1 MVWHNQLDYRR
12 PIPGNAIA
20 LFTTRPIK
28 LCRKLAQNAKISL
41 MNEQNKDS
49 EALLHEIDKKVA
61 ILSTDMEY
69 TKRSMAKIEGSV
81 DSLVQQLASMKF
93 VTPEIL
99 TNYIDKHSADH
110 DKINERLEALED
122 KAETE
127 AKSMMATLRLKF
139 KDWAA
144 NAIVIL
150 VIGLMLFILMKLID
164 GSVRIPSVLS

>member
-1 MVWHNQLDYRR
+1 
-12 PIPGNAIA
+12 
-20 LFTTRPIK
+20 
-28 LCRKLAQNAKISL
+28 

-69 TKRSMAKIEGSV
+69 TKKSVAKIEGSV

-150 VIGLMLFILMKLID
+150 VISLMLFILMKLID

>member
-1 MVWHNQLDYRR
+1 
-12 PIPGNAIA
+12 
-20 LFTTRPIK
+20 
-28 LCRKLAQNAKISL
+28 
-41 MNEQNKDS
+41 MNEKNKDS

-69 TKRSMAKIEGSV
+69 TKKSVAKIEGSV

>member
-1 MVWHNQLDYRR
+1 MDKQKTDND
-12 PIPGNAIA
+12 
-20 LFTTRPIK
+20 
-28 LCRKLAQNAKISL
+28 
-41 MNEQNKDS
+41 
-49 EALLHEIDKKVA
+49 ALLHEIDKKVA
-61 ILSTDMEY
+61 ILSTDMDY
-69 TKRSMAKIEGSV
+69 TKKSVAKIEESV
-81 DSLVQQLASMKF
+81 DLMAKQMAGMKF

>member
-1 MVWHNQLDYRR
+1 
-12 PIPGNAIA
+12 
-20 LFTTRPIK
+20 
-28 LCRKLAQNAKISL
+28 

-69 TKRSMAKIEGSV
+69 TKKSVAKIEGSV
-81 DSLVQQLASMKF
+81 DALVQQLASMKF

>member
-1 MVWHNQLDYRR
+1 
-12 PIPGNAIA
+12 
-20 LFTTRPIK
+20 
-28 LCRKLAQNAKISL
+28 

-69 TKRSMAKIEGSV
+69 TKKSVAKIEGSV
-81 DSLVQQLASMKF
+81 DSLVRQLASMKF

-139 KDWAA
+139 KDWAT

-150 VIGLMLFILMKLID
+150 VISLMLFILMKLID

>member
-1 MVWHNQLDYRR
+1 MEPAAISFHKLHDYGS
-12 PIPGNAIA
+12 IDSTVNDD
-20 LFTTRPIK
+20 
-28 LCRKLAQNAKISL
+28 CRKLAQNAKISL

-69 TKRSMAKIEGSV
+69 TKKSVAKIEGSV

-99 TNYIDKHSADH
+99 TNYIDRHSADH

>member
-1 MVWHNQLDYRR
+1 
-12 PIPGNAIA
+12 
-20 LFTTRPIK
+20 
-28 LCRKLAQNAKISL
+28 

-69 TKRSMAKIEGSV
+69 TKKSVAKIEGSV
-81 DSLVQQLASMKF
+81 DSLVQQLASMRF

-110 DKINERLEALED
+110 DRINNRLDTLEERF
-122 KAETE
+122 KAEDT
-127 AKSMMATLRLKF
+127 SMVSTLRLKF

-144 NAIVIL
+144 NTIVIL

>member
-1 MVWHNQLDYRR
+1 
-12 PIPGNAIA
+12 
-20 LFTTRPIK
+20 
-28 LCRKLAQNAKISL
+28 

-69 TKRSMAKIEGSV
+69 TKKSVAKIEGSV

-110 DKINERLEALED
+110 DKINERLEVLED

>member
-1 MVWHNQLDYRR
+1 MDKQKTDND
-12 PIPGNAIA
+12 
-20 LFTTRPIK
+20 
-28 LCRKLAQNAKISL
+28 
-41 MNEQNKDS
+41 
-49 EALLHEIDKKVA
+49 ALLHEIDKKVA
-61 ILSTDMEY
+61 ILSTDMDY
-69 TKRSMAKIEGSV
+69 TKKSVAKIEESV
-81 DSLVQQLASMKF
+81 GLVAKQMAGMKF

-99 TNYIDKHSADH
+99 TNYIDNHSADH

>member
-1 MVWHNQLDYRR
+1 MDKQKTDND
-12 PIPGNAIA
+12 
-20 LFTTRPIK
+20 
-28 LCRKLAQNAKISL
+28 
-41 MNEQNKDS
+41 
-49 EALLHEIDKKVA
+49 ALLHEIDKKVA
-61 ILSTDMEY
+61 ILSTDMDY
-69 TKRSMAKIEGSV
+69 TKKSVAKIEESV
-81 DSLVQQLASMKF
+81 DLVAKQMASMKF

-127 AKSMMATLRLKF
+127 SKSMMATLRLKF

-164 GSVRIPSVLS
+164 GSVRIPTVLS

>member
-1 MVWHNQLDYRR
+1 MIHSQQRYSFIYN
-12 PIPGNAIA
+12 IA
-20 LFTTRPIK
+20 LN
-28 LCRKLAQNAKISL
+28 LCREAPQNAKIIP
-41 MNEQNKDS
+41 MDKQKTDND
-49 EALLHEIDKKVA
+49 ALLHEIDKKVA
-61 ILSTDMEY
+61 ILSTDMDY
-69 TKRSMAKIEGSV
+69 TKKSVAKIEESV
-81 DSLVQQLASMKF
+81 DLVAKQMAGMKF

>member
-1 MVWHNQLDYRR
+1 MDKQKTDND
-12 PIPGNAIA
+12 
-20 LFTTRPIK
+20 
-28 LCRKLAQNAKISL
+28 
-41 MNEQNKDS
+41 
-49 EALLHEIDKKVA
+49 ALLHEIDKKVA
-61 ILSTDMEY
+61 ILSTDMDY
-69 TKRSMAKIEGSV
+69 TKKSVAKIEESV
-81 DSLVQQLASMKF
+81 DLVAKQMAGMKF

-110 DKINERLEALED
+110 DKINKRLEALED

-164 GSVRIPSVLS
+164 GSVRIPPVLS

>member
-1 MVWHNQLDYRR
+1 
-12 PIPGNAIA
+12 
-20 LFTTRPIK
+20 
-28 LCRKLAQNAKISL
+28 

-69 TKRSMAKIEGSV
+69 TKKSVAKIEGSV
-81 DSLVQQLASMKF
+81 DSLVQQLASMRF

-110 DKINERLEALED
+110 SQINSRLDALEERFKVED
-122 KAETE
+122 T
-127 AKSMMATLRLKF
+127 SMVSTLRLKF

-144 NAIVIL
+144 NTIVIL

-164 GSVRIPSVLS
+164 GSVRIPPVLS

>member
-1 MVWHNQLDYRR
+1 
-12 PIPGNAIA
+12 
-20 LFTTRPIK
+20 
-28 LCRKLAQNAKISL
+28 

-69 TKRSMAKIEGSV
+69 TKKSVTKIEGSV
-81 DSLVQQLASMKF
+81 DSLVQQMASMKF

-144 NAIVIL
+144 NTIVIL

>member
-1 MVWHNQLDYRR
+1 
-12 PIPGNAIA
+12 
-20 LFTTRPIK
+20 
-28 LCRKLAQNAKISL
+28 
-41 MNEQNKDS
+41 
-49 EALLHEIDKKVA
+49 
-61 ILSTDMEY
+61 MEY
-69 TKRSMAKIEGSV
+69 TKKSVAKIEGSV

-110 DKINERLEALED
+110 KEINDRLDTLEERF
-122 KAETE
+122 KAED
-127 AKSMMATLRLKF
+127 ASMVSTLRLKF

-144 NAIVIL
+144 NTIVIL

>member
-1 MVWHNQLDYRR
+1 ML
-12 PIPGNAIA
+12 
-20 LFTTRPIK
+20 
-28 LCRKLAQNAKISL
+28 QNAKIRL
-41 MNEQNKDS
+41 MDEQKRDND
-49 EALLHEIDKKVA
+49 ALLHEIDKKVA
-61 ILSTDMEY
+61 ILSTDMDY
-69 TKRSMAKIEGSV
+69 TKKSVAKIEESV
-81 DSLVQQLASMKF
+81 DLVAKQMAGMKF

-99 TNYIDKHSADH
+99 TNYIDKQSADH

-127 AKSMMATLRLKF
+127 AKSMMATVRLKF

>member
-1 MVWHNQLDYRR
+1 MDKQKTDND
-12 PIPGNAIA
+12 
-20 LFTTRPIK
+20 
-28 LCRKLAQNAKISL
+28 
-41 MNEQNKDS
+41 
-49 EALLHEIDKKVA
+49 ALLHEIDKKVA
-61 ILSTDMEY
+61 ILSTDMDY
-69 TKRSMAKIEGSV
+69 TKKSVAKIEESV
-81 DSLVQQLASMKF
+81 DLVAKQMAGMKF

-127 AKSMMATLRLKF
+127 AESMMATLRLKF

-150 VIGLMLFILMKLID
+150 VIGLMLFILMRLID

>member
-1 MVWHNQLDYRR
+1 MINSTVNNDCRRLD
-12 PIPGNAIA
+12 
-20 LFTTRPIK
+20 
-28 LCRKLAQNAKISL
+28 QNAKISL

-69 TKRSMAKIEGSV
+69 MKKSVAKIEGSV

-127 AKSMMATLRLKF
+127 AKSMMATLQLKF

>member
-1 MVWHNQLDYRR
+1 
-12 PIPGNAIA
+12 
-20 LFTTRPIK
+20 
-28 LCRKLAQNAKISL
+28 
-41 MNEQNKDS
+41 MNEQNRDND
-49 EALLHEIDKKVA
+49 ALLHEIDKKVA

-69 TKRSMAKIEGSV
+69 TKKSVAKIEESV
-81 DSLVQQLASMKF
+81 DLVAKQMAGMKF

-164 GSVRIPSVLS
+164 GSVKIPSVLS

>member
-1 MVWHNQLDYRR
+1 
-12 PIPGNAIA
+12 
-20 LFTTRPIK
+20 
-28 LCRKLAQNAKISL
+28 

-69 TKRSMAKIEGSV
+69 TKKSVAKIEGSV
-81 DSLVQQLASMKF
+81 DSLVRQLASMNF

>member
-1 MVWHNQLDYRR
+1 MDKQKTDND
-12 PIPGNAIA
+12 
-20 LFTTRPIK
+20 
-28 LCRKLAQNAKISL
+28 
-41 MNEQNKDS
+41 
-49 EALLHEIDKKVA
+49 ALLHEIDKKVA
-61 ILSTDMEY
+61 ILSTDMDY
-69 TKRSMAKIEGSV
+69 TKKSVAKIEESV
-81 DSLVQQLASMKF
+81 DLVAKQMAGMKF

-110 DKINERLEALED
+110 DKINERLEVLED

>member
-1 MVWHNQLDYRR
+1 
-12 PIPGNAIA
+12 
-20 LFTTRPIK
+20 
-28 LCRKLAQNAKISL
+28 

-69 TKRSMAKIEGSV
+69 TKKSVAKIEGSV
-81 DSLVQQLASMKF
+81 DSLVQQLASMRF

-150 VIGLMLFILMKLID
+150 VISLMLFILMKLID

>member
-1 MVWHNQLDYRR
+1 
-12 PIPGNAIA
+12 
-20 LFTTRPIK
+20 
-28 LCRKLAQNAKISL
+28 

-69 TKRSMAKIEGSV
+69 TKKSVAKIEGSV

-110 DKINERLEALED
+110 DKINERLAALED

>member
-1 MVWHNQLDYRR
+1 
-12 PIPGNAIA
+12 
-20 LFTTRPIK
+20 
-28 LCRKLAQNAKISL
+28 

-69 TKRSMAKIEGSV
+69 TKKSVAKIEGSV

-110 DKINERLEALED
+110 KEINDRIDALEERF
-122 KAETE
+122 KAEDT
-127 AKSMMATLRLKF
+127 SMVSTLRLKF

-144 NAIVIL
+144 NTIVIL

>member
-1 MVWHNQLDYRR
+1 
-12 PIPGNAIA
+12 
-20 LFTTRPIK
+20 
-28 LCRKLAQNAKISL
+28 

-69 TKRSMAKIEGSV
+69 TKKSVAKIEGSV
-81 DSLVQQLASMKF
+81 DALVQQLASMKF
-93 VTPEIL
+93 VTPEVL

>member
-1 MVWHNQLDYRR
+1 
-12 PIPGNAIA
+12 
-20 LFTTRPIK
+20 
-28 LCRKLAQNAKISL
+28 

-69 TKRSMAKIEGSV
+69 TKKSVAKIEGSV

-110 DKINERLEALED
+110 DTINNRLETLEERF
-122 KAETE
+122 KAED
-127 AKSMMATLRLKF
+127 ASMVSTLRLKF

-144 NAIVIL
+144 NTIVIL
-150 VIGLMLFILMKLID
+150 VIGLMLFILIKLID

>member
-1 MVWHNQLDYRR
+1 MDKQKTDND
-12 PIPGNAIA
+12 
-20 LFTTRPIK
+20 
-28 LCRKLAQNAKISL
+28 
-41 MNEQNKDS
+41 
-49 EALLHEIDKKVA
+49 ALLHEIDKKVA
-61 ILSTDMEY
+61 ILSTDMDY
-69 TKRSMAKIEGSV
+69 TKKSVAKIEESV
-81 DSLVQQLASMKF
+81 NLVAKQMAGMKF

-150 VIGLMLFILMKLID
+150 VIGLMVFILMTLID

>member
-1 MVWHNQLDYRR
+1 MINSTVNDD
-12 PIPGNAIA
+12 
-20 LFTTRPIK
+20 
-28 LCRKLAQNAKISL
+28 CRKLTQNAKINL

-69 TKRSMAKIEGSV
+69 TKKSVAKIEGSV
-81 DSLVQQLASMKF
+81 DSLVRQLASMKF

-127 AKSMMATLRLKF
+127 AKSMMATLRLKI

-144 NAIVIL
+144 NTIVIL

>member
-1 MVWHNQLDYRR
+1 
-12 PIPGNAIA
+12 
-20 LFTTRPIK
+20 
-28 LCRKLAQNAKISL
+28 
-41 MNEQNKDS
+41 MNEQNRDND
-49 EALLHEIDKKVA
+49 ALLHEIDKKVA
-61 ILSTDMEY
+61 ILSTDMDY
-69 TKRSMAKIEGSV
+69 TKKSVAKIEESV
-81 DSLVQQLASMKF
+81 DLVAKQMAGMKF

>member
-1 MVWHNQLDYRR
+1 
-12 PIPGNAIA
+12 
-20 LFTTRPIK
+20 
-28 LCRKLAQNAKISL
+28 

-69 TKRSMAKIEGSV
+69 TKKSVAKIEGSV

-110 DKINERLEALED
+110 DTINERLDTLEERF
-122 KAETE
+122 KAED
-127 AKSMMATLRLKF
+127 ASMVSTLRLKF

-144 NAIVIL
+144 NTIVIL

>member
-1 MVWHNQLDYRR
+1 MDKQKTDND
-12 PIPGNAIA
+12 
-20 LFTTRPIK
+20 
-28 LCRKLAQNAKISL
+28 
-41 MNEQNKDS
+41 
-49 EALLHEIDKKVA
+49 ALLHEIDKKVA
-61 ILSTDMEY
+61 ILSTDMDY
-69 TKRSMAKIEGSV
+69 TKKSVAKIEESV
-81 DSLVQQLASMKF
+81 DLVAKQMASMKF

>member
-1 MVWHNQLDYRR
+1 
-12 PIPGNAIA
+12 
-20 LFTTRPIK
+20 
-28 LCRKLAQNAKISL
+28 

-69 TKRSMAKIEGSV
+69 TKKSVAKIEGSV
-81 DSLVQQLASMKF
+81 DLVAKQMAGMKF

>member
-1 MVWHNQLDYRR
+1 MDKQKTDND
-12 PIPGNAIA
+12 
-20 LFTTRPIK
+20 
-28 LCRKLAQNAKISL
+28 
-41 MNEQNKDS
+41 
-49 EALLHEIDKKVA
+49 ALLHEIDKKVA
-61 ILSTDMEY
+61 ILSTDMDY
-69 TKRSMAKIEGSV
+69 TKKSVAKIEESV
-81 DSLVQQLASMKF
+81 DLVVKQMAAMKF

-110 DKINERLEALED
+110 ERINERLDALED
-122 KAETE
+122 KAEIE

-144 NAIVIL
+144 NTIVIL

>member
-1 MVWHNQLDYRR
+1 MIYN
-12 PIPGNAIA
+12 
-20 LFTTRPIK
+20 TRLK
-28 LCRKLAQNAKISL
+28 LCRRSAQNAKIRL
-41 MNEQNKDS
+41 MNEQNRDND
-49 EALLHEIDKKVA
+49 ALLHEIDKKVA
-61 ILSTDMEY
+61 ILSTDMDY
-69 TKRSMAKIEGSV
+69 TKKSVAKIEESV
-81 DSLVQQLASMKF
+81 DLVAKQMAGMKF

>member
-1 MVWHNQLDYRR
+1 
-12 PIPGNAIA
+12 
-20 LFTTRPIK
+20 
-28 LCRKLAQNAKISL
+28 
-41 MNEQNKDS
+41 MNEQKKDS

-69 TKRSMAKIEGSV
+69 TKKSVAKIEGSV

>member
-1 MVWHNQLDYRR
+1 
-12 PIPGNAIA
+12 
-20 LFTTRPIK
+20 
-28 LCRKLAQNAKISL
+28 

-69 TKRSMAKIEGSV
+69 TKNSVAKIEGSV

-110 DKINERLEALED
+110 EKIDDRLDALEERF
-122 KAETE
+122 KAEDT
-127 AKSMMATLRLKF
+127 SMVSTLRLKF

-144 NAIVIL
+144 NTIVIL
-150 VIGLMLFILMKLID
+150 VIGLMLFILMELID

>member
-1 MVWHNQLDYRR
+1 
-12 PIPGNAIA
+12 
-20 LFTTRPIK
+20 
-28 LCRKLAQNAKISL
+28 

-69 TKRSMAKIEGSV
+69 TKKSVAKIEGSV

-110 DKINERLEALED
+110 DTINNRLDTLEERF
-122 KAETE
+122 KAED
-127 AKSMMATLRLKF
+127 ASMVSTLRLKF

-144 NAIVIL
+144 NTIVIL
-150 VIGLMLFILMKLID
+150 VISLMLFILMKLID

>member
-1 MVWHNQLDYRR
+1 MDKQKTDND
-12 PIPGNAIA
+12 
-20 LFTTRPIK
+20 
-28 LCRKLAQNAKISL
+28 
-41 MNEQNKDS
+41 
-49 EALLHEIDKKVA
+49 ALLHEIDKKVA
-61 ILSTDMEY
+61 ILSTDMDY
-69 TKRSMAKIEGSV
+69 TKKSVAKIEESV
-81 DSLVQQLASMKF
+81 DLVAKQMAGMKF

>member
-1 MVWHNQLDYRR
+1 
-12 PIPGNAIA
+12 
-20 LFTTRPIK
+20 
-28 LCRKLAQNAKISL
+28 

-69 TKRSMAKIEGSV
+69 TKKSVAKIEGSV

-99 TNYIDKHSADH
+99 TNYIDKHSVDH
-110 DKINERLEALED
+110 EKINERLDALED
-122 KAETE
+122 KAEIE